1 MHKDAESWEM
11 TLAKC
16 GILQRSTVEESDN
29 GYVYVTIIASTST
42 TPDDSDESSEDLAV
56 EIFSGVEVSEV
67 YIDHHFDGG
76 GEYIG
81 TGATFVSLYDKC
93 VIQFQDPEL
102 YDAFEP
108 NKESAR
114 LDGEFGEI
122 DWGWGEPLIHLFSL
136 IKEAADTAGSS
147 LANTLLL
154 SGTSEVYLQR
164 IYKPEECRKLLPQRR
179 ENSDYEL
186 WDNANPA
193 WALMARH
200 TGREG

>member
-1 MHKDAESWEM
+1 MYKNSAAWREILAE
-11 TLAKC
+11 C

-42 TPDDSDESSEDLAV
+42 TPDDSDESSEDLAM

-81 TGATFVSLYDKC
+81 TGVTFMSLYDKC

-108 NKESAR
+108 NKESAQ
-114 LDGEFGEI
+114 LDAEFGEI

-136 IKEAADTAGSS
+136 IKEAAGSS
-147 LANTLLL
+147 LLADTLLL

-164 IYKPEECRKLLPQRR
+164 IYEPEECRKPLPQRR

>member
-1 MHKDAESWEM
+1 MYKDSAAWREILAE
-11 TLAKC
+11 C
-16 GILQRSTVEESDN
+16 GILQRSTVEESDD
-29 GYVYVTIIASTST
+29 GYVYVTIIASTPT
-42 TPDDSDESSEDLAV
+42 TPDDSDESSEDLATK
-56 EIFSGVEVSEV
+56 IFSGVEVSKV

-81 TGATFVSLYDKC
+81 TGAVFVSLYDKC

-108 NKESAR
+108 NKESVQ
-114 LDGEFGEI
+114 LDSEFGKI
-122 DWGWGEPLIHLFSL
+122 DWGWGEPLVYLFSL
-136 IKEAADTAGSS
+136 IKKAAGSS
-147 LANTLLL
+147 LLANTLLL

-164 IYKPEECRKLLPQRR
+164 IYEPEECRKLLPQRR

-193 WALMARH
+193 WSIRS
-200 TGREG
+200 RN

>member
-1 MHKDAESWEM
+1 MHKDAESWKM
-11 TLAKC
+11 TLAEC
-16 GILQRSTVEESDN
+16 GLLAYSIVEEAPDGHVSI
-29 GYVYVTIIASTST
+29 TITASICTA
-42 TPDDSDESSEDLAV
+42 PDVSDERSEDLATK
-56 EIFSGVEVSEV
+56 IFSGIEVSKV
-67 YIDHHFDGG
+67 YIDHHFDEE

-81 TGATFVSLYDKC
+81 TGVTFVSLYDKY

-108 NKESAR
+108 NKESVQ
-114 LDGEFGEI
+114 LDNEFGEI
-122 DWGWGEPLIHLFSL
+122 DWGCWSEPIIHLFSL
-136 IKEAADTAGSS
+136 IKEAAGSS
-147 LANTLLL
+147 LLADTLLL
-154 SGTSEVYLQR
+154 SGTSEVYLRR
-164 IYKPEECRKLLPQRR
+164 IYEPEECRKLLPQRR